1 MSFAS
6 KKVGRES
13 EDLAVNYLIKKGFQI
28 IERNYT
34 FEKKGEIDIVA
45 KDPITNFLIF
55 VEVKSRK
62 NLENGEPEYAITKN
76 KIKQLKKM
84 AELYLYDK
92 EISEIDCRF
101 DVVTVLFRPKV
112 KPLINH
118 YENII

>member
-1 MSFAS
+1 MSIAT
-6 KKVGRES
+6 KKLGRES

-45 KDPITNFLIF
+45 KDPTTNFLIF